1 VGLTEAVTRNSHK
14 KEPVVCTSH
23 PANRFPTMPSVI
35 PHMLESPSNDPDR
48 APATYMAI
56 HTL

>member
-1 VGLTEAVTRNSHK
+1 VTVN
-14 KEPVVCTSH
+14 
-23 PANRFPTMPSVI
+23 